1 MKKPKTLPEAD
12 ALIASKM
19 RHRHDANRADVY
31 EKFRAIHGADVR
43 ESDAQAIISGRGG
56 FSTLGIACQVLAA
69 LDEVP
74 APSAPAASATAAPA
88 IAKADKPWANGLER
102 SQYRVDAAINV
113 MSLAQFKELP
123 VEAQSA
129 YMARGGLLK

>member
-1 MKKPKTLPEAD
+1 MKKPKTLPEAN

-56 FSTLGIACQVLAA
+56 FSTLGIACEVLAA

-74 APSAPAASATAAPA
+74 APSAPAASAPAASAP
-88 IAKADKPWANGLER
+88 ADKPWANGLER
-102 SQYRVDAAINV
+102 AQYRVDAAV
-113 MSLAQFKELP
+113 SLMSLARFKALP
-123 VEAQSA
+123 PAAQNQ
-129 YMARGGLLK
+129 YIARGGLVK

>member
-1 MKKPKTLPEAD
+1 MKRPKTLPEANAMVIEKLKSLTD
-12 ALIASKM
+12 AG
-19 RHRHDANRADVY
+19 RAHVY
-31 EKFRAIHGADVR
+31 EAYRTGQKMHIR
-43 ESDAQAIISGRGG
+43 ETDATAIINAEGG
-56 FSTLGIACQVLAA
+56 FSTLGVACAVLAA
-69 LDEVP
+69 IDAHSP
-74 APSAPAASATAAPA
+74 AHAKPAATAAPA
-88 IAKADKPWANGLER
+88 VAGPDKPWANGLER